1 MSGFL
6 ATKIPLMIAG
16 LVITVS
22 AGVGISVLSDE
33 VSISWEGTNE
43 LAEVEAIVVQLVSD
57 ITELD
62 TEIAL
67 LNDEIALNEA
77 DALALQGQI
86 DALTIEKGELEV
98 ELQEANNELEQFQID
113 ICAVIDTLPPSQRI
127 KYNEWCGVFGEGIPD
142 PQGDYL
148 EGIYTATVDA
158 TNYTSY
164 SDEDYTTVTIT
175 VDANGWITDVVFD
188 VFTNGALSKYDA
200 SYATWLNWD
209 TQADTVVATII
220 SDQNADNLD
229 AIASVSISIS
239 GFELAFNTAIVDA
252 IPDPVDT
259 YLEGTY
265 TATVYA
271 TNYTSY
277 SDEDYTT
284 VTITVDATG
293 TITDVVFDV
302 FTDGALSKYDV
313 SYAPFLNWD
322 TQADTVVAT
331 ILSDQN
337 ADNLDAIASV
347 SISISGFELAFNT
360 AIADAIATP

>member
-1 MSGFL
+1 MGIETAVAAAAISAGANL
-6 ATKIPLMIAG
+6 IGNKMTNTAQKKSAAEANRVEQAKTTAG
-16 LVITVS
+16 LGYLEP
-22 AGVGISVLSDE
+22 AYGRGMDAQQRAYE
-33 VSISWEGTNE
+33 
-43 LAEVEAIVVQLVSD
+43 Q
-57 ITELD
+57 
-62 TEIAL
+62 
-67 LNDEIALNEA
+67 
-77 DALALQGQI
+77 ALALQGQI

-252 IPDPVDT
+252 IPC
-259 YLEGTY
+259 LL
-265 TATVYA
+265 
-271 TNYTSY
+271 YTSP
-277 SDEDYTT
+277 SPRDRQKSRMPSS
-284 VTITVDATG
+284 A
-293 TITDVVFDV
+293 
-302 FTDGALSKYDV
+302 
-313 SYAPFLNWD
+313 
-322 TQADTVVAT
+322 
-331 ILSDQN
+331 
-337 ADNLDAIASV
+337 
-347 SISISGFELAFNT
+347 
-360 AIADAIATP
+360 